1 MRKML
6 VILLVGIHLAG
17 NTEVGQLLK
26 LPQLVSH
33 YFQHHRQD
41 PDISFFEFISM
52 HYMGDDGTSADD
64 DFDNKLPCH
73 NGSHT
78 TLALVYSPM
87 TQDIIQEALVNRKV
101 VEYNSRLEEGISSKH
116 VLLILQPPRTA

>member
-1 MRKML
+1 MRKIL
-6 VILLVGIHLAG
+6 VIALVGIHLIG

-26 LPQLVSH
+26 LPQLLSH

-41 PDISFFEFISM
+41 PGISFVEFISM
-52 HYMGDDGTSADD
+52 HYWGDDGTSADD

-73 NGSHT
+73 NAAHNT
-78 TLALVYSPM
+78 IPLVYSPM
-87 TQDIIQEALVNRKV
+87 TPNIMPEGLTQRNTIEHNSCLEA
-101 VEYNSRLEEGISSKH
+101 GISSKH